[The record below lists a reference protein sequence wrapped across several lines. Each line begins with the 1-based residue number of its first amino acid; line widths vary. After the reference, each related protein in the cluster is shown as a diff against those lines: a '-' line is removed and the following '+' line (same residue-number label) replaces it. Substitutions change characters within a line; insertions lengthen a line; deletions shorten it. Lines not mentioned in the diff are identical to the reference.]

1 MVVLPPMGITVPIL
15 PPAYATLWIAGAPY
29 YYANDY
35 ANGVY
40 YAAAPGQGYVVVA
53 PPQGVDAVQPVL
65 APKPLPQPIVYPRNG
80 QSAAQTESDQQECNR
95 WATSQ
100 AGAMADASVFQ
111 RAVSAC
117 LDGRGDTL
125 R

>member
-1 MVVLPPMGITVPIL
+1 MVVLPPMGITVPML

-29 YYANDY
+29 YD

-40 YAAAPGQGYVVVA
+40 YAAAPGQGYAVVA
-53 PPQGVDAVQPVL
+53 SAQGVDAVQPVL

-95 WATSQ
+95 WATTQ

-117 LDGRGDTL
+117 LDGRGYTL

>member
-1 MVVLPPMGITVPIL
+1 MVVLPPMGITVPML

-29 YYANDY
+29 YS

-53 PPQGVDAVQPVL
+53 PPQGIDAVEPVPPVL

-117 LDGRGDTL
+117 LDGRGYTV

>member
-1 MVVLPPMGITVPIL
+1 MVVLPPMGITVPML
-15 PPAYATLWIAGAPY
+15 PPAYATLWIAGATY
-29 YYANDY
+29 YY

-53 PPQGVDAVQPVL
+53 PPQGIDAVEPVPPVL

-117 LDGRGDTL
+117 LDGRGYTV